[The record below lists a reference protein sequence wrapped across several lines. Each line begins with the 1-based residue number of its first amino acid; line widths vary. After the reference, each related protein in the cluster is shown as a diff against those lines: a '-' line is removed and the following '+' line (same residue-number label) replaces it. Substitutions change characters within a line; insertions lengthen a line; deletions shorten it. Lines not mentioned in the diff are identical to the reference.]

1 MIMAAKL
8 RISPMIIVTPALI
21 GRALLIFFYFA
32 AFGTARAAESGG
44 TALEPVQVIEAYLRA
59 THSRDFAAAYR
70 LISTEDRKVRDL
82 DRYVRQR
89 GAYSGFTLEA
99 ARKLSESVEIKVL
112 QQKTNANRVHAL
124 VKFRV
129 PDRKRI
135 ASAMLNW
142 DPYRLNSL
150 STAERSRML
159 EALDEKQRDGSLA
172 MAEGEERFELIKEGS
187 QWRIFLN
194 WAAGVRIPLRL
205 DLSKTNDLEVSLSR
219 KEVTLQPG
227 EIFEIW
233 LKIKNKT
240 QQAVTARIGHLVEP
254 VTIADYL
261 DFVQC
266 GFLLP
271 VTIPPGTEQEYS
283 GSYLLRGS
291 LPEGVRQL
299 NLTYDFRI
307 LK

>member
-1 MIMAAKL
+1 MAAKP
-8 RISPMIIVTPALI
+8 RISPMIIVPTALI
-21 GRALLIFFYFA
+21 GRALLVLFYFA
-32 AFGTARAAESGG
+32 AFGTAQAAEASG

-59 THSRDFAAAYR
+59 THARDFAAAYR

-89 GAYSGFTLEA
+89 GAYSGFTLEVA
-99 ARKLSESVEIKVL
+99 KKLSESVAVKAV
-112 QQKTNANRVHAL
+112 QRKTTSGRLHAL
-124 VKFRV
+124 IRYRI
-129 PDRKRI
+129 PDRQVI
-135 ASAMLNW
+135 APVLLNW
-142 DPYRLNSL
+142 DPYRLNAL
-150 STAERSRML
+150 GTAERSRIL
-159 EALDEKQRDGSLA
+159 EALDQKQRDGSLA
-172 MAEGEERFELIKEGS
+172 MAEGEEPFELIKEGS

-194 WAAGVRIPLRL
+194 WAAGVTIPLRL

-254 VTIADYL
+254 VHSANYL

-271 VTIPPGTEQEYS
+271 VTIPPDTEQEYS
-283 GSYLLRGS
+283 GSYLLRGN

>member
-1 MIMAAKL
+1 MVFV
-8 RISPMIIVTPALI
+8 PPALI
-21 GRALLIFFYFA
+21 GRALLVLSYFA
-32 AFGTARAAESGG
+32 AFGIAQAAEAGG
-44 TALEPVQVIEAYLRA
+44 TTLEPVQVIDAYLRA
-59 THSRDFAAAYR
+59 THARDFAAAYR

-99 ARKLSESVEIKVL
+99 AKKLSETMEVKVL
-112 QQKTNANRVHAL
+112 QRKATSGRVQAL
-124 VKFRV
+124 IRYRL
-129 PDRKRI
+129 PDRQLI
-135 ASAMLNW
+135 APVLLDW

-150 STAERSRML
+150 GTAERRRIL
-159 EALDEKQRDGSLA
+159 EALDKKQRDGSLA
-172 MAEGEERFELIKEGS
+172 MVEGEQRFELVQEGS
-187 QWRIFLN
+187 QWRVFLN
-194 WAAGVRIPLRL
+194 WAAGVTIPLRL

-227 EIFEIW
+227 EIFEIV
-233 LKIKNKT
+233 LKIRNPT
-240 QQAVTARIGHLVEP
+240 QQAITTRIGHLVEP
-254 VTIADYL
+254 AQSADYL

-271 VTIPPGTEQEYS
+271 VTIPPVTEQEYS
-283 GSYLLRGS
+283 GTYLLRGS

-299 NLTYDFRI
+299 NLIYDFRI